1 MQLNEVHNEHEH
13 APSSTKIALLVFAVI
28 LVSALGYLVWANNK
42 QTVSDDSAVAV
53 IKKTPTATATTTSA
67 LTPTPTTATSTDIV
81 YTNTDYGFTMTLT
94 SKWKGYKIK
103 TVKPTDGTAV
113 AYLYINVPTTSTDA
127 TWIQDSS
134 TNFAYYASVMAISVY
149 TTAEWDTMQASG
161 GPTDTKLAQN
171 SQYVFGYSQAQSI
184 PTDLT
189 AAYKEVATVAAT
201 FKLK

>member
-13 APSSTKIALLVFAVI
+13 APVSTKVALLIFAVI
-28 LVSALGYLVWANNK
+28 LVGALGYLVWANNK
-42 QTVSDDSAVAV
+42 QTISDNTMVV
-53 IKKTPTATATTTSA
+53 VVKKTPTPTITATTTLTPTPTATAT
-67 LTPTPTTATSTDIV
+67 TDIV
-81 YTNTDYGFTMTLT
+81 YTNTDYGFTLTLT

-127 TWIQDSS
+127 TWIKDSS
-134 TNFAYYASVMAISVY
+134 TNFAYYASVMAIGVY
-149 TTAEWDTMQASG
+149 TTAEWDAMQASG
-161 GPTDTKLAQN
+161 GPTDTKLTQN